1 MLTYPWIKNVD
12 ILFNQKIIMDGLPL
26 LYYLKYFIL
35 HVDYKLLQSY
45 VFIKRICFWRIK
57 NKRGRLLQDIKQI
70 VCFWQGL
77 SIVWVQG
84 KKLVTFVCNSRKD
97 LLYWSVTLALKFL
110 YRKERFEFIAF
121 IFYAKN
127 KAFVHG
133 RCNFQYLSC

>member
-77 SIVWVQG
+77 SIV
-84 KKLVTFVCNSRKD
+84 
-97 LLYWSVTLALKFL
+97 
-110 YRKERFEFIAF
+110 
-121 IFYAKN
+121 
-127 KAFVHG
+127 
-133 RCNFQYLSC
+133 

>member
-45 VFIKRICFWRIK
+45 VFIKRICFWCIK

-84 KKLVTFVCNSRKD
+84 KNWWHLCATAGKTCFIGVLLLLWNSFTEKRGSSSLLSYSMQRIKHLCMGDVTS
-97 LLYWSVTLALKFL
+97 S
-110 YRKERFEFIAF
+110 I
-121 IFYAKN
+121 
-127 KAFVHG
+127 
-133 RCNFQYLSC
+133 